1 MLTVLMIYHGLV
13 LMILVLSVAVMVVNL
28 FCFSTLK
35 ADARPDRM
43 PKISVLVPARNEEH
57 RIGPCAESLAAQDYP
72 DYEVLV
78 LNDNSTD
85 DTEGVLRRTGYGEEG
100 RLRMLRGAPLPVGWM
115 GKSWACHQLSQAAT
129 GEYLLFTDADTW
141 HGPQTLKAA
150 MAEAGR
156 TRADL
161 LSAWPRQITGTFS
174 EMLVIPM
181 LYVFGFT
188 TFPHVLLLLAQ
199 DRPGWVPWLKR
210 ETLENIGGANGQF
223 LLFKRES
230 YEKIGGHEAVKANMV
245 EDLSL
250 GRAVAARI
258 PDGMR
263 LVNCDNAL
271 GTCRMYTSFCEL
283 WDGFSKNAMPAF
295 KGSRTSFVI
304 FILLYWG
311 VFAAPFLW
319 LFSPEFRPVALFE
332 SGLILLIRMVLS
344 WRFKLSW
351 LSCPLHF
358 LGNSLMVII
367 ALNSLRLVRTSGV
380 MWKGR
385 VYGLRGDN
393 AEVEG
398 VKREI

>member
-13 LMILVLSVAVMVVNL
+13 LGILLLSVVVMAVNL

-35 ADARPDRM
+35 NGAQPKRT

-57 RIGPCAESLAAQDYP
+57 RIGPCAGSLAVQDYP
-72 DYEVLV
+72 DYEVLI

-85 DTEGVLRRTGYGEEG
+85 DTEGVLRRAGFGEDG
-100 RLRMLRGAPLPVGWM
+100 RLRMLRGTPLPPGWM

-129 GEYLLFTDADTW
+129 GDYLLFTDADTW
-141 HGPQTLKAA
+141 HGPETLKAA
-150 MAEAGR
+150 MLEAER

-161 LSAWPRQITGTFS
+161 LSAWPRQITGSFS

-188 TFPHVLLLLAQ
+188 TFPHVLLQLAQ
-199 DRPGWVPWLKR
+199 DRPQWVPWLQR
-210 ETLENIGGANGQF
+210 ETLENLGGANGQF
-223 LLFKRES
+223 LLFRREA
-230 YEKIGGHEAVKANMV
+230 YEAIGGHEAVKGNMV

-271 GTCRMYTSFCEL
+271 GTCRMYTNFREL

-295 KGSRTSFVI
+295 KGSKTSFWI
-304 FILLYWG
+304 FILIYWAI
-311 VFAAPFLW
+311 FSAPFLW
-319 LFSPEFRPVALFE
+319 LFSREFRTVALVE
-332 SGLILLIRMVLS
+332 SGLILLIRGVLS
-344 WRFKLSW
+344 FRFKLSW

-398 VKREI
+398 VKREV